1 MDAYPQTP
9 EELSPVKRA
18 IVELRQLRARLK
30 EAERIRDEPI
40 AIIGMGCRFPG
51 GANNPESLWRMLR
64 NATDCIR
71 EVPRDRWD
79 INEFFDPNPD
89 APGKMSTRWAGFLDE
104 VGQFDADFF
113 GISPRE
119 AASLD
124 PQQRLFLEVC
134 WEALENG
141 GQSPEKLQGSS
152 TGVFLGIASNDYAQL
167 QMQFGDP
174 AQIDAYLATGTCHS
188 VAAGRV
194 SYTLG
199 LQGPSIAIDTACS
212 SSLVAVHLAC
222 QSLRLGECRMAL
234 TGGVNVI
241 LAPELL
247 INFSRSHMMAADGRC
262 KTFDAS
268 ADGFVRAEGCGVLLL
283 KRLVDASTDGDNILA
298 VIRGTAVNQ
307 DGRSSGLTVPNGSA
321 QQEVIRS
328 ALRNASVDPREV
340 GYVET
345 HGTGT
350 SLGDPIEVH
359 ALNAVYGEGRLR
371 ENPLALGSIKTNVGH
386 LETAAGVAGLMKTVL
401 ILMHGE
407 IPPHLHLK
415 NLNPHIAWNDM
426 AVSIPTVCTPW
437 QANSGRRIAAVSSF
451 GFSGTNSHIVV
462 ESAETVPTL
471 LPANDT
477 DDARAK
483 DDGLPLKARTHQVLT
498 LSAKSGVRCRR
509 ALADTQNI
517 WRNIQSFRWRM
528 CATRRIRGDR
538 ISSIGSR
545 WWRHR
550 RSNCG
555 KSWLR
560 APKARIRWASLR
572 DMQI

>member
-9 EELSPVKRA
+9 DQLSPIKRA
-18 IVELRQLRARLK
+18 IVELRQLRASLK
-30 EAERIRDEPI
+30 EAERVRNEPI
-40 AIIGMGCRFPG
+40 AIIGIGCRFPG
-51 GANNPESLWRMLR
+51 GANDPESLWRMLC
-64 NATDCIR
+64 NETDCIR

-104 VGQFDADFF
+104 VSQFDADFF
-113 GISPRE
+113 GVSPRE

-199 LQGPSIAIDTACS
+199 LQGPSLAIDTACS

-247 INFSRSHMMAADGRC
+247 INFSKSHMMAADGRC

-283 KRLVDASTDGDNILA
+283 KRLADASADGDNILA
-298 VIRGTAVNQ
+298 VIRGSAVNQ
-307 DGRSSGLTVPNGSA
+307 DGPSSGLTLPNGSA
-321 QQEVIRS
+321 QQQVIRK
-328 ALRNASVDPREV
+328 ALRNANVDAREV

-345 HGTGT
+345 HGTGN

-359 ALNAVYGEGRLR
+359 ALNAVYGKGRLR

-386 LETAAGVAGLMKTVL
+386 LETAAGVAGLIKTVL

-415 NLNPHIAWNDM
+415 NPNPHVAWNDM
-426 AVSIPTVCTPW
+426 AVSVPTERTPW
-437 QANSGRRIAAVSSF
+437 PASAGQRIAAVSSF
-451 GFSGTNSHIVV
+451 GFSGTNAHIVV
-462 ESAETVPTL
+462 ESAEAVPTL

-477 DDARAK
+477 DDTRAK
-483 DDGLPLKARTHQVLT
+483 DDGLPLMARTHEVMT
-498 LSAKSGVRCRR
+498 ISAKSRAALQESICRY
-509 ALADTQNI
+509 AE
-517 WRNIQSFRWRM
+517 
-528 CATRRIRGDR
+528 
-538 ISSIGSR
+538 
-545 WWRHR
+545 
-550 RSNCG
+550 
-555 KSWLR
+555 
-560 APKARIRWASLR
+560 
-572 DMQI
+572 